1 MKIIFTM
8 FLALCLV
15 HSCLQAEEKDQEKEK
30 SLIDKGKKLLD
41 EKLESG
47 KKLLGEK
54 IKGSQG
60 VKSQAKDWVKGDI
73 ENIGDWEYK
82 IVTFADKAHPEL
94 EKELNQLGKSRWQ
107 CFWVESTEKNKVFY
121 FKRSK
126 ISYMQKMPAG
136 ELLEIIG
143 NLKEK

>member
-1 MKIIFTM
+1 MKIFTM

-30 SLIDKGKKLLD
+30 SLLDKGKKLLD
-41 EKLESG
+41 EKVESG
-47 KKLLGEK
+47 KKLLDKK
-54 IKGSQG
+54 IKGSQ
-60 VKSQAKDWVKGDI
+60 AKNWVKGDI

-82 IVTFADKAHPEL
+82 IVTFGEKAHPEL
-94 EKELNQLGKSRWQ
+94 EKKLNQLGESRWQ
-107 CFWVESTEKNKVFY
+107 CFWVEATEKNKVFY

-126 ISYMQKMPAG
+126 ISYIQKMPAG

-143 NLKEK
+143 NLREK